1 MANCRNLKLTGGV
14 PARSDGD
21 SGGLSWERRFMVAVA
36 TARALAYLH
45 HDCKPQVLH
54 LNIKSRSILL
64 DKEHEAKLLDLGLAK
79 LLLEPSNL
87 PDYIAPE
94 LASSSSPSSRHGGD
108 KCDMFSFGVVL
119 IAGYGD
125 GAEAGEQPPWTTGHG
140 GGGGGP
146 ARLREGDGGEQHSLR
161 LLRPEHE
168 ESRRGKSFQV
178 SAGGVGPAG
187 YAVEGCRRV
196 AVVEGGGGGLLR
208 VDPAKEARGAADG
221 HSSPKGLRP
230 TGGAQAGGRY
240 GTTMPVPATPSTSPP
255 WKEYAPA
262 APGVVPLKQ
271 PSSQAAP
278 AGVVPVQPSSSA
290 TAATKKRKMIEE

>member
-1 MANCRNLKLTGGV
+1 
-14 PARSDGD
+14 
-21 SGGLSWERRFMVAVA
+21 MVAVA

-64 DKEHEAKLLDLGLAK
+64 DKEHEAKLLDFGLAK
-79 LLLEPSNL
+79 LLPEPSNL
-87 PDYIAPE
+87 PDYVAPE
-94 LASSSSPSSRHGGD
+94 LASSSSLSSRHGGD

-187 YAVEGCRRV
+187 YAVEGWRRV

-278 AGVVPVQPSSSA
+278 AGVVPMQPSSST